1 MNVSLTWPP
10 RHLCLPKTA
19 TLPEECE
26 DAYAYGVSRV
36 DSRDVYVAAIA
47 DGATESAF
55 SGPWARQ
62 LTAHI
67 VGDPAGLMTLP
78 EAPITPGWLGSPRR
92 AYAAGL
98 EVSALPWHA
107 QAAAARGSFATLVCL
122 MLDLERR
129 CYHAVAAG
137 DSCLVIVRHER
148 TAHPRVQLLP
158 AALWDPAAFRRRP
171 HLVGTDPAY
180 DGGLPAIQHCAHGPL
195 APGTTTFL
203 LMTDAL
209 AAWFVGEHLRGRRP
223 WRTLAGLQDPQRFTA
238 FVDHA
243 RRRSRRTVRDDD
255 MTLVRLLATVTR
267 ERER

>member
-1 MNVSLTWPP
+1 MNVSLTWPL

-67 VGDPAGLMTLP
+67 VGDPAGLLALP

-148 TAHPRVQLLP
+148 TAHARVQLLP

-203 LMTDAL
+203 TDDGRPGRVVRGRAPARPAAL
-209 AAWFVGEHLRGRRP
+209 AHSCRSSGPPALYSLCGPRSPPVATDR
-223 WRTLAGLQDPQRFTA
+223 
-238 FVDHA
+238 A
-243 RRRSRRTVRDDD
+243 RR
-255 MTLVRLLATVTR
+255 
-267 ERER
+267 